1 MLRAKQQTGKTGN
14 QLVNV
19 MRLQS
24 QTLLWLKTKTQ
35 SKTRVNIGLLILLC
49 ACYYLLKLLRNH
61 ILKCLISHTC
71 ELIMELCPNKT
82 KTLLFIFS
90 HCFGQW
96 NPPPPSQCAQT
107 QTDAFYNFF
116 INAVKTQVMRV
127 ITISW
132 CLHLDVAMLCFQKST
147 FLGYNYT

>member
-1 MLRAKQQTGKTGN
+1 MLRANKQTGN

-24 QTLLWLKTKTQ
+24 QILLWIKTKTQ

-49 ACYYLLKLLRNH
+49 ACSYLLKRLRNP
-61 ILKCLISHTC
+61 IWKCLISHTC
-71 ELIMELCPNKT
+71 ELIVEFCPNKT
-82 KTLLFIFS
+82 KTILFIFS
-90 HCFGQW
+90 YCFGQW
-96 NPPPPSQCAQT
+96 NPSPPSQCAQT

-116 INAVKTQVMRV
+116 VNAVKTQGMRV